1 VRVITFKLDEE
12 TLERLDILAMR
23 RRVPRSELI
32 REAIIK
38 LLRNEFREPSRPFK
52 FTVRRVVIA

>member
-1 VRVITFKLDEE
+1 MRTITFKIDEE
-12 TLERLDILAMR
+12 TLERLDILAMKK
-23 RRVPRSELI
+23 RVPRSALI

-38 LLRNEFREPSRPFK
+38 LLRNEFKEPSRPFK

>member
-1 VRVITFKLDEE
+1 MRVITFKLDEE

-52 FTVRRVVIA
+52 IGIKRVVIA

>member
-12 TLERLDILAMR
+12 TLERLDILAMK
-23 RRVPRSELI
+23 RRVPRSALI

-52 FTVRRVVIA
+52 IRIKRVMIA

>member
-1 VRVITFKLDEE
+1 MRVVTFKLDERV
-12 TLERLDILAMR
+12 LEQLDILAMR
-23 RRVPRSELI
+23 RGVPRSELI

-38 LLRNEFREPSRPFK
+38 LLRNEFKEPSRPFK